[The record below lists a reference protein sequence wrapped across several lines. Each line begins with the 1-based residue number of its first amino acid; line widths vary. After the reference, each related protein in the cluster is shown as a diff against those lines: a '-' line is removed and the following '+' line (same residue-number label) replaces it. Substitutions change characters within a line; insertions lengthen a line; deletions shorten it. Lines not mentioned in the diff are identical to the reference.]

1 VAPRPP
7 LAGCGWGGGGFR
19 RIQLCGE
26 SPSPDLASLRST
38 SPRKRGEV
46 TAAPTL
52 HMRWPR
58 PDDRALRRDATIN
71 GRPGA
76 DPTGSAPS
84 DTAKRGSD
92 LADTRPK
99 GHDGIPDHIRPPP
112 AQGPDW
118 LAALMRMSA
127 LLFDLQAQAAWPT
140 RLRQQTRKTPR
151 RPRPV
156 TTLLTSMLSFGL
168 ADSRS
173 GYRASRPR
181 R

>member
-1 VAPRPP
+1 M
-7 LAGCGWGGGGFR
+7 
-19 RIQLCGE
+19 
-26 SPSPDLASLRST
+26 SLRNL
-38 SPRKRGEV
+38 G
-46 TAAPTL
+46 L
-52 HMRWPR
+52 L
-58 PDDRALRRDATIN
+58 DRAADKPAQPASVHLIAQNRIRHLLNALRGPARTTGPRDATIN

-118 LAALMRMSA
+118 LPALMRMSV
-127 LLFDLQAQAAWPT
+127 LLFDLQAQGAWPT

-168 ADSRS
+168 ADSLS
-173 GYRASRPR
+173 GHRASCPR